1 MLTAINDKGQRVIGW
16 EANKENSY
24 YCPSCEE
31 KLIIRQ
37 GEIKIHHFAHVAETK
52 CKYGIGETEEH
63 LLMKKSLYQKFL
75 HCNLYKNVQLE
86 HRLGEH
92 IADIYLQNRQGKRIV
107 VECQVSDI
115 DILEFKKRTASY
127 SYQEIYTLWIFS
139 GNTELDKRLIKLIHT
154 KGSRLNYTSSEVER
168 KCHRW
173 YYGRIY
179 YFYNDNIYAIHLH
192 QVNKWVP
199 SSCDECLQEV
209 NCPYPKRE
217 TCPRYKTG
225 YFRKSH
231 TLREISIY
239 PITDLRLVCIDRKDR
254 LRVAKFNEP
263 NWWNI

>member
-1 MLTAINDKGQRVIGW
+1 MLTAVNDKGQKVVGW

-52 CKYGIGETEEH
+52 CQYGTGETEEH

-75 HCNLYKNVQLE
+75 KTNLYKEVQLE
-86 HRLGEH
+86 HRLGEQV
-92 IADIYLQNRQGKRIV
+92 ADIHLLNGQNKKIV
-107 VECQVSDI
+107 AECQVSDL
-115 DILEFKKRTASY
+115 DIAEFKKKTASY
-127 SYQEIYTLWIFS
+127 SYQGIYTLWIFS

-154 KGSRLNYTSSEVER
+154 NGSKLNYTSSEVER

-179 YFYNDNIYAIHLH
+179 YFYNDCIYAIHFH
-192 QVNKWVP
+192 PVERWVP
-199 SSCDECLQEV
+199 SSCDECLEQT
-209 NCPYPKRE
+209 NCPYPEPKK
-217 TCPRYKTG
+217 CPKYRTG
-225 YFRKSH
+225 YFHKPQ

-239 PITDLRLVCIDRKDR
+239 PINSLRLVCIDRKDK
-254 LRVAKFNEP
+254 LRIAKFNEP
-263 NWWNI
+263 HWWHI